1 MHAPLKE
8 KLSCMGKELE
18 FGTLGTLSYLGKV
31 VKEMTKIFFFFRL
44 VFTKTRA
51 FRFCTPL
58 PWITKTVN
66 SAIKP

>member
-31 VKEMTKIFFFFRL
+31 VKEMTKIFFF
-44 VFTKTRA
+44 V
-51 FRFCTPL
+51 
-58 PWITKTVN
+58 
-66 SAIKP
+66 